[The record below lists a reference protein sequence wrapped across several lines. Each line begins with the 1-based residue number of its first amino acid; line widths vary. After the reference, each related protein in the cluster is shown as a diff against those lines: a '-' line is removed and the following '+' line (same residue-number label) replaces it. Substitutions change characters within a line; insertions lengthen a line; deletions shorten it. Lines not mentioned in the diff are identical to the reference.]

1 MPPKSLQ
8 RVPASTRLPRALV
21 GLVFARKP
29 PFVGEL
35 YGFEPDQ
42 QRPQVSHSLHR
53 LYFGLT
59 FPACERCVPL
69 ALNSYPALD
78 CSRSKA
84 RIRRNWCRLQDSV
97 SGKTTGTET
106 QATDAVAALSFP
118 ALNGGACRV
127 KTVMLTGSIFG
138 HGGKDLRRHL

>member
-21 GLVFARKP
+21 GLVFARKL

-35 YGFEPDQ
+35 YGFEPDR

-59 FPACERCVPL
+59 LPGLRKMRA
-69 ALNSYPALD
+69 
-78 CSRSKA
+78 A
-84 RIRRNWCRLQDSV
+84 RAKQLSCPRLLSQQGQDTTELV
-97 SGKTTGTET
+97 SSTR
-106 QATDAVAALSFP
+106 LSFRE
-118 ALNGGACRV
+118 NYRY
-127 KTVMLTGSIFG
+127 
-138 HGGKDLRRHL
+138 